1 MLQNTRALVSLSK
14 PFNLPTSKSV
24 PSPSPFQLVPTSPSF
39 PNLKQQCRLSRREL
53 TIFSNSCL
61 LLLLGAQAVDGST
74 AKAEEENVTNTS
86 NSDLE
91 VDGSTARAEEENLTN
106 TSNGDQAVDG
116 SIAEE
121 ENVTNTSNS
130 DLEVDGSTARAEEEN
145 LTNTSNGDQ
154 AVDGSIAEEENVTN
168 TSNSDQPEGNLT
180 ATPSCTERKHTKKVF
195 FDISIDGEP
204 VGRITIGLYGDDVPA
219 GVDSFSKIVSG
230 AAGVSYRR
238 KEFAKIMP
246 NYVQHG
252 GLRSYGIDAEL
263 AKATGRILAAD
274 RLVEEWERTY
284 ERCPGTKNV
293 AGSVSIIVRDPSKP
307 PPKLKLVARKGKLE
321 IDQEEVGTD
330 PNGTEFI
337 IVTKDSPELDASAL
351 VIGRVLTGMEVV
363 QRIGQVKTVQENTS
377 SPYFRVAKL
386 IGDKR
391 AVVAEKGF
399 NRPYSKVIVT
409 NCGVM

>member
-1 MLQNTRALVSLSK
+1 MLQNTRALVSLSQ
-14 PFNLPTSKSV
+14 PFNLPTSNSV
-24 PSPSPFQLVPTSPSF
+24 PPPSTFQLVSTSPSF
-39 PNLKQQCRLSRREL
+39 PTLKQQCRLSRREL
-53 TIFSNSCL
+53 AIFSNSCL

-86 NSDLE
+86 SSDLQVDGSTVRAEEENVTNTSNSELE
-91 VDGSTARAEEENLTN
+91 VDGSTARAEEEN
-106 TSNGDQAVDG
+106 
-116 SIAEE
+116 
-121 ENVTNTSNS
+121 VTNTS
-130 DLEVDGSTARAEEEN
+130 DGDQALDGSIARAEEEN
-145 LTNTSNGDQ
+145 VANTSN
-154 AVDGSIAEEENVTN
+154 T
-168 TSNSDQPEGNLT
+168 DQPEGNLT
-180 ATPSCTERKHTKKVF
+180 ATPSCTERKATKQVF

-204 VGRITIGLYGDDVPA
+204 VGRVTIGLYGDDVPA

-293 AGSVSIIVRDPSKP
+293 AGSVSIIVRDPLKP

-330 PNGTEFI
+330 PNGTEFVI
-337 IVTKDSPELDASAL
+337 TTKDSPELDASAL
-351 VIGRVLTGMEVV
+351 VIGRVVAGMEVV
-363 QRIGQVKTVQENTS
+363 QRISQVKTVQENTS

-391 AVVAEKGF
+391 AVVAERGF

>member
-121 ENVTNTSNS
+121 ENVTNTK
-130 DLEVDGSTARAEEEN
+130 
-145 LTNTSNGDQ
+145 
-154 AVDGSIAEEENVTN
+154 NVTN